1 MATNKTQRV
10 TMSDVARR
18 AGVSRTTV
26 SFVLNDKPGATIPDE
41 TRRRILKAIDELGYR
56 PNAGARALAANRS
69 GWFGLITEIVTG
81 PFAAEVI
88 TGAQSRAWGDRR
100 FLLIAASE
108 GDPAQEA
115 AALDQMLEH
124 RVEGLL
130 YATTW
135 HRAVSLPKAA
145 REVPTV
151 LVNCYDAAGEL
162 PCILP
167 DEVSGGYKATRRLL
181 DAGHTRIGF
190 INLDPA
196 IPAAIGRRDGYERAL
211 REAGITP
218 TPPSSSPAGPPPTA
232 PTPPPA
238 NCWTVRP
245 PIGRPP
251 CSAATTGWRWVR
263 TTRSRNVD
271 CASRTTWPWWGSTTR
286 NSSPPICGRS

>member
-1 MATNKTQRV
+1 M

-26 SFVLNDKPGATIPDE
+26 SFVLNDKPGAAIPEE
-41 TRRRILKAIDELGYR
+41 TRRRILAAIDELGYR

-81 PFAAEVI
+81 PFAGEVI

-135 HRAVSLPKAA
+135 HRAVTLPKAV

-151 LVNCYDAAGEL
+151 LVNCYDSAGEL

-196 IPAAIGRRDGYERAL
+196 IPAAIGRREGYERAL
-211 REAGITP
+211 RETGITP
-218 TPPSSSPAGPPPTA
+218 TPPSSSPAGRPPTA
-232 PTPPPA
+232 PIPPPA
-238 NCWTVRP
+238 NCWIARP
-245 PIGRPP
+245 ATGRPR
-251 CSAATTGWRWVR
+251 CSAETTGWRWAR
-263 TTRSRNVD
+263 TTRSRNVG